1 MVQMSLL
8 SLSHQVSYEISVG
21 GWLGVSSDGA
31 EDPVNDLAKI
41 NPKIVQCVYGTD
53 DDESAC
59 PALKDKGMELIGIE
73 GGHHFDEDYE
83 ALTRKIVASLKQRLQ
98 K

>member
-1 MVQMSLL
+1 
-8 SLSHQVSYEISVG
+8 
-21 GWLGVSSDGA
+21 
-31 EDPVNDLAKI
+31 
-41 NPKIVQCVYGTD
+41 
-53 DDESAC
+53 
-59 PALKDKGMELIGIE
+59 MELIGIE